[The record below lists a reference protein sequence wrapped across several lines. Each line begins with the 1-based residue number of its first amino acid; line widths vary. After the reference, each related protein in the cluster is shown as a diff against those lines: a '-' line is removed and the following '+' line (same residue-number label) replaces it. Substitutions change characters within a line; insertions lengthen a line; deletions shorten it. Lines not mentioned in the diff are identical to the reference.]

1 MICNKC
7 HLEKECKIPCAA
19 VGKLQEVYEDLRT
32 EEKRGIIQDLRTE
45 LGIKDAETAEDIQ
58 ELAEKIIN
66 KISELSF
73 INEFDIKVGYVRSY
87 ERKTKDGQV
96 IYGDCR
102 KVNKVYG
109 AYLPYDFVIT
119 LYEPN
124 IGHLTDNQIKIL
136 IWHELRHIDIGE
148 RGFTLRPHD
157 IEDFYSIIDKHGTRW
172 SEFNTEVADILE

>member
-1 MICNKC
+1 MICDECYLK
-7 HLEKECKIPCAA
+7 KECKVPCSA
-19 VGKLQEVYEDLRT
+19 VGKLQEIYGDLRT
-32 EEKRGIIQDLRTE
+32 EEKRTIIQGLRTE

-58 ELAEKIIN
+58 TIAEKIIT
-66 KISELSF
+66 KIGELNF
-73 INEFDIKVGYVRSY
+73 INELDIKIGYVRSY

-102 KVNKVYG
+102 KVSKVYG

-119 LYEPN
+119 LYELN

-136 IWHELRHIDIGE
+136 IWHELKHIDIGD

-157 IEDFYSIIDKHGTRW
+157 IEDFYSIIDQYGTRW
-172 SEFNTEVADILE
+172 SEFDTEVADILE